1 MCEFPKCAGVL
12 TVKNGASE
20 VANEL
25 LEQVGLLT
33 GDLVV
38 AITLPAG
45 IGIGGGETR
54 AKLGVEV
61 CKAGQ
66 RGCSQEGA

>member
-1 MCEFPKCAGVL
+1 MTKTKLVLRISEPCRGAVL

-33 GDLVV
+33 GDLVE
-38 AITLPAG
+38 AITLPAVVG
-45 IGIGGGETR
+45 IRGGETR

-61 CKAGQ
+61 W
-66 RGCSQEGA
+66 RVN